1 MGPSLPEVGFQ
12 TAQLQME
19 FEIADSCQIVS
30 FLLGIFKM
38 KLTIFLQT
46 QFQDPE
52 VMAAFSDVSKNPA
65 NITKYQ
71 NNPKIMAIINKLSS
85 KFGAPPQP

>member
-1 MGPSLPEVGFQ
+1 
-12 TAQLQME
+12 
-19 FEIADSCQIVS
+19 
-30 FLLGIFKM
+30 
-38 KLTIFLQT
+38 
-46 QFQDPE
+46 
-52 VMAAFSDVSKNPA
+52 MAAFSDVSKNPA

>member
-1 MGPSLPEVGFQ
+1 MAPRQNSLKTSNVVAGFS
-12 TAQLQME
+12 E
-19 FEIADSCQIVS
+19 S
-30 FLLGIFKM
+30 FLLGSTSL
-38 KLTIFLQT
+38 KLNFFLST
-46 QFQDPE
+46 SFQDPE

-65 NITKYQ
+65 NISKYQ